1 MTAEL
6 PKLPE
11 TELRSIAESLFKAN
25 AEGCPIA
32 PPSTERG
39 MGAADAEAVRRML
52 RDLHEASGRKHAGY
66 KVGFTSKAYPGG
78 AGGSRAGIRLPV
90 RRLPGPGS
98 RDRQH
103 KPLLRNLRRTGN
115 RVWSGEG
122 FGWPGLHRGCSQR
135 DRVGLPGDRN
145 RGLADRACRFEGSR
159 TWSRTTCWR
168 QEWCCRGTSSAPGDR
183 ALDSLPVRI
192 ETGTETCEGAT
203 SNVLGH
209 PAASVAWLA
218 RRLSEGGGLDGA
230 LRAGHIVMSGSATK
244 YAAIAPGERLRADFG
259 DFGSIEFEI
268 A

>member
-25 AEGCPIA
+25 AEGRPIA

-66 KVGFTSKAYPGG
+66 KVGFTSRPIQEALGVHEPEFGFLFEDYLVLAAETVSISRFCETYAEPEIAFGLAKDL
-78 AGGSRAGIRLPV
+78 AGPASIQDVLDATEWVCPAIEIVDSR
-90 RRLPGPGS
+90 
-98 RDRQH
+98 
-103 KPLLRNLRRTGN
+103 T
-115 RVWSGEG
+115 
-122 FGWPGLHRGCSQR
+122 
-135 DRVGLPGDRN
+135 
-145 RGLADRACRFEGSR
+145 GLADSKVQDMVADNVLAAGVALSPNRFGPRE
-159 TWSRTTCWR
+159 
-168 QEWCCRGTSSAPGDR
+168 R

-192 ETGTETCEGAT
+192 ETGTETCEGTT

-218 RRLSEGGGLDGA
+218 GRLSESGGLDGA

-259 DFGSIEFEI
+259 DFGLIELEL